1 MTGFISDIAFT
12 PAVKQQ
18 QENHGSREQVR
29 RVAESERWTNRITPD
44 LATFLAARDSVY
56 FATSNAAGQPYIQ
69 HRGGPAGFLNVLD
82 ERRLGF
88 ADFTGNRHYIS
99 LGNLTENDKVFLFMM
114 DYSSQTRIKLWG
126 RAEVVEDD
134 PGLVERLMV
143 TGYEAKAERAIIV
156 TVEAW
161 DLNCRQHI
169 MPRYTLSEIET
180 AVTPLKERI
189 AVLEAMLATVGIEP

>member
-18 QENHGSREQVR
+18 QEIRGSREQVR
-29 RVAESERWTNRITPD
+29 RVAEGERWTNKITPD
-44 LATFLAARDSVY
+44 LAAFLAARDSVY

-88 ADFTGNRHYIS
+88 ADFTGNLHYIS

-134 PGLVERLMV
+134 PELVERLMV

-169 MPRYTLSEIET
+169 LPRYTLSEIEI

-189 AVLEAMLATVGIEP
+189 ALLEAMLVTAGIKP